1 MKSSIPSIQSFLW
14 DLFPI
19 YSHIGLT
26 VESVSNG
33 IYRCQIPIN
42 DQNLNHIRTI
52 HACIQWAAAEVLG
65 GLVVIANLDHSRL
78 FFVVRTVTIRFLKPA
93 RTDVSA
99 EAFFADKRVEALQ
112 DKLILRGEAS
122 FDLDAVI
129 RDNHGTIVAET
140 SAEYLIRKKRE

>member
-1 MKSSIPSIQSFLW
+1 MKSSIASIQSLLW

-19 YSHIGLT
+19 YNHIGLT

-33 IYRCQIPIN
+33 LYRCRIPIN

-99 EAFFADKRVEALQ
+99 EAFFAVKEIQ
-112 DKLILRGEAS
+112 DKLMLQGEAG